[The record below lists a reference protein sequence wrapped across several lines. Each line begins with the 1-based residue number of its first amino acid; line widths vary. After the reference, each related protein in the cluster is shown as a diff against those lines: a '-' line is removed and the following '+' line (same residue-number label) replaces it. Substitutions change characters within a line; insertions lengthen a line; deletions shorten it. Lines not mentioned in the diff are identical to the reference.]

1 MRQIFEATNGEQLIE
16 QQKTNELRLILS
28 SLKPTETHY
37 NLVFSVV
44 DLKVYPDG
52 IITENI
58 STLYE
63 QLAFSVFEEQRKNKE
78 GEIESIELTT
88 IHPNENVKRML
99 AQLGSTLD
107 RKVLLTRA
115 GLRPLS

>member
-1 MRQIFEATNGEQLIE
+1 M
-16 QQKTNELRLILS
+16 
-28 SLKPTETHY
+28 
-37 NLVFSVV
+37 
-44 DLKVYPDG
+44 YPDG

-115 GLRPLS
+115 GLRPLSKVFRLHGYTMPKTEVMTLQQILRDEEAVADFCMQDESIQAFERKI